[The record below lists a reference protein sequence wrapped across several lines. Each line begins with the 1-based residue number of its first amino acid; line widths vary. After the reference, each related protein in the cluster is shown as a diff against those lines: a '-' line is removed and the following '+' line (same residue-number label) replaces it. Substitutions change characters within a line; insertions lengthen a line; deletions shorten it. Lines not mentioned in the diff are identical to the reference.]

1 MTVSYGSLIA
11 TVKYG
16 SFFRLLFRWRGSLY
30 KLVWPGFLVYC
41 CFYAIVAIAFH
52 SIPNEPEY
60 RDAKTLFVQICYIA
74 SRVTDA
80 VPISFVLA
88 FYVNLVVGR
97 WLQQFN
103 CLPTPDAIC
112 LLLSTYLDENPDCKD
127 RIQLT
132 DGEERA
138 LVYRRTISRYVNL
151 ASALCFCSISISMKQ
166 RFPTLDSLVLCG
178 LMTEQELEIYSKL
191 DESTN
196 NFFVPLVWAIS
207 LIARAHEEKMIREE
221 RHVDALITQVVAFWE
236 KLHTLCMYDW
246 VNVPLVYNQVVTLA
260 VYIYFT
266 VTIFGHQFVAS
277 PEIIQAVSI
286 KDNSTDLTSTNHNSN
301 ILGSPVNATDAS
313 DNGASYPKIIRNI
326 PIFTILSFIFYNG
339 WLKVAESLVSPFG
352 LDDDDFEVVPLLERN
367 LNTSLYFVD
376 TCITDPNLIPELV
389 RNGCKIDTDEDHDD
403 DSTDTYHDHINILGS
418 RRRKIST
425 KSIGAGSRRSS
436 FLLPSS
442 SCENYLPTSPTFES
456 IVDSETPWPVLPP
469 ARQRRPSHTAFI
481 GSLAVEA
488 AKDSDIKSSY
498 SPQSSR
504 SGQGSGHL
512 HPDTLISSVGSSF
525 HRLGSKIKKISFT
538 RSNTPVISE
547 LDNHLA
553 ESVYPTRSNSI
564 TSSQGKLSS
573 KDA

>member
-52 SIPNEPEY
+52 SIPNKPEY

-389 RNGCKIDTDEDHDD
+389 RNG
-403 DSTDTYHDHINILGS
+403 S

>member
-1 MTVSYGSLIA
+1 
-11 TVKYG
+11 
-16 SFFRLLFRWRGSLY
+16 
-30 KLVWPGFLVYC
+30 
-41 CFYAIVAIAFH
+41 
-52 SIPNEPEY
+52 
-60 RDAKTLFVQICYIA
+60 
-74 SRVTDA
+74 
-80 VPISFVLA
+80 
-88 FYVNLVVGR
+88 
-97 WLQQFN
+97 
-103 CLPTPDAIC
+103 
-112 LLLSTYLDENPDCKD
+112 
-127 RIQLT
+127 
-132 DGEERA
+132 
-138 LVYRRTISRYVNL
+138 
-151 ASALCFCSISISMKQ
+151 MKQ

-504 SGQGSGHL
+504 SGQGSGHV